1 MRAATAD
8 AGFAFELPPGRDATV
23 PPEARGL
30 ARDEVRLLVAR
41 PDRVEHTR
49 FRSLPAHLRPGD
61 LVVVNTS
68 ATLPA
73 AVDGLRR
80 GSRPVV
86 VHVAGPHP
94 DGDDAWVVELRRP
107 DGSGPERDGR
117 VGEVVRL
124 PGAVGLRLV
133 APHPDPGVRAGTR
146 LWRARPDPPQA
157 HEPYLL
163 AHGRPVAYGYL
174 AGRWPL
180 EVYQPVHARA
190 PGSAEM
196 ASAGRPFTARLLV
209 DLVARGIQVAPV
221 VLHTGVSSPE
231 ADEPPQAERFVVPT
245 TTARLVAHVRA
256 TGGRVVAVG
265 TTATRALESAVDGDG
280 SIRAARGWT
289 ELVLSAARPARVV
302 TGLVTGWHAPGA
314 SHLALLEAVARPE
327 LVERAYS
334 AAIHAGEYLWHE
346 FGDSCLLLP

>member
-1 MRAATAD
+1 MNAATAD
-8 AGFAFELPPGRDATV
+8 AGFAFELPPGRDATA

-41 PDRVEHTR
+41 PDRIEHTR
-49 FRSLPAHLRPGD
+49 FRTLPAHLRPGD

-73 AVDGLRR
+73 ALDGLRR

-94 DGDDAWVVELRRP
+94 DDDAAWVVELRRP
-107 DGSGPERDGR
+107 DGNGPERDGR
-117 VGEVVRL
+117 SGEVVRL
-124 PGAVGLRLV
+124 PGEVGLRLV
-133 APHPDPGVRAGTR
+133 APHPDPLVRVGSR
-146 LWRARPDPPQA
+146 LWRAHPDPPQP
-157 HEPYLL
+157 HELYLL
-163 AHGRPVAYGYL
+163 EHGRPITYGYL

-221 VLHTGVSSPE
+221 VLHAGVSSPE
-231 ADEPPQAERFVVPT
+231 ADEPPQPERFVVPT
-245 TTARLVAHVRA
+245 TTARLATHTRA
-256 TGGRVVAVG
+256 DGGRIVAVG
-265 TTATRALESAVDGDG
+265 TTAVRALESAAREDGA
-280 SIRAARGWT
+280 IRASRGWT
-289 ELVLSAARPARVV
+289 DLVLSAQRPARVV
-302 TGLVTGWHAPGA
+302 DGLVTGWHAPGA
-314 SHLALLEAVARPE
+314 SHLALLEAVAGPE
-327 LVERAYS
+327 LVEQAYT
-334 AAIHAGEYLWHE
+334 AALDDGDYLWHE